1 MERDDRRAS
10 FAGSV
15 VRLPADAGPPFE
27 VFVNGVLQE
36 PRRDYDVR
44 DDRLVFRERLIQ
56 PAPTT
61 ARFLARL
68 MVAGRYK
75 PEHTVDVVYRAGG
88 ETRTAHGLTVEPPA
102 G

>member
-1 MERDDRRAS
+1 VERDDRRAS

-15 VRLPADAGPPFE
+15 VRLPADAGPPFQ

-56 PAPTT
+56 P
-61 ARFLARL
+61 
-68 MVAGRYK
+68 
-75 PEHTVDVVYRAGG
+75 EHTVDVVYRAGG
-88 ETRTAHGLTVEPPA
+88 ETRMAHGLTVEPPA